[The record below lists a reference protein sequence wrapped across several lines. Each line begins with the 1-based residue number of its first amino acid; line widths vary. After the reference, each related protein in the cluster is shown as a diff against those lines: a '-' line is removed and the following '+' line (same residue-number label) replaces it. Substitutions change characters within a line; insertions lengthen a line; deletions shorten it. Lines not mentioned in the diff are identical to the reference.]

1 MAILPL
7 HNQFDIIKLKLHLH
21 KYPEQAKS
29 IAIQQFTYHL
39 EMLAENE
46 RLEAEIKQLKSVSLP
61 PFGTPS
67 HGQLQ
72 REYDELLECYKDL
85 LQKFL
90 NLGEENK
97 ALYEL
102 LRENNPDLPISV
114 RRGRKP

>member
-7 HNQFDIIKLKLHLH
+7 HAQFDLIRLKLHLR
-21 KYPEQAKS
+21 KNPEESYELAVGHYQD
-29 IAIQQFTYHL
+29 YL
-39 EMLAENE
+39 EVVE
-46 RLEAEIKQLKSVSLP
+46 RYKQLEAENKKLKSVSLP

-72 REYDELLECYKDL
+72 SQYDELLECYKAL

-102 LRENNPDLPISV
+102 LREENPDLPISV

>member
-1 MAILPL
+1 MPILPL

-21 KYPEQAKS
+21 KYPEQAKP

-46 RLEAEIKQLKSVSLP
+46 RLEAENQKLKSVSLP

-72 REYDELLECYKDL
+72 NQYDELL
-85 LQKFL
+85 
-90 NLGEENK
+90 
-97 ALYEL
+97 A
-102 LRENNPDLPISV
+102 REVMMLSPTS
-114 RRGRKP
+114 